1 MRMEQSFIISKVVS
15 NKFNNYFFNVPQNI
29 LRELG
34 EPNNKFQDYLKD
46 PDSHN
51 FFLKETI
58 PAEVQ
63 KSLINTSTTKAI
75 DIIDISPKVVKLSSE
90 HIKSC
95 LSRIFTTSFR
105 ECIVPKTKMVC

>member
-1 MRMEQSFIISKVVS
+1 MRMEQSFVISKVVS

-63 KSLINTSTTKAI
+63 KSLIDTNITKAI
-75 DIIDISPKVVKLSSE
+75 DKYM
-90 HIKSC
+90 
-95 LSRIFTTSFR
+95 IFHQ
-105 ECIVPKTKMVC
+105 K

>member
-1 MRMEQSFIISKVVS
+1 MRMEQSFVISKVVL
-15 NKFNNYFFNVPQNI
+15 NKFNNYLFNVPQNI

-51 FFLKETI
+51 FFLKETK

-63 KSLINTSTTKAI
+63 KSLIDTNTTKAI
-75 DIIDISPKVVKLSSE
+75 DIYL
-90 HIKSC
+90 
-95 LSRIFTTSFR
+95 IFHQR
-105 ECIVPKTKMVC
+105 